1 MSDSTVI
8 REKAT
13 GVETVT
19 LAGQTITVTP
29 FCNYKFN
36 EACRLLAEM
45 IEEAGVQELMGVFVV
60 AAGESPLHQ
69 AMAFAPI
76 LPKMLRKLPDS
87 VCNFV
92 ALCNISN
99 DKLMELYGK
108 DPGIAGE
115 VGKQAKEI
123 LFKAQTPET
132 VHALGV
138 YLAMLDL
145 QELGNEI
152 RQAANVFSDL
162 VGMATQEE
170 TEDG

>member
-8 REKAT
+8 REQAT
-13 GVETVT
+13 GVEAVT
-19 LAGQTITVTP
+19 LAGKKVAVTP
-29 FCNYKFN
+29 FCNYKFS

-45 IEEAGVQELMGVFVV
+45 IEEAGVQELMSVFVV

-76 LPKMLRKLPDS
+76 LPKMLRKLPES

-92 ALCNISN
+92 ALCSIAN
-99 DKLMELYGK
+99 DKLLKLYGK
-108 DPGIAGE
+108 DPGITGE
-115 VGKQAKEI
+115 VEKQAKEI
-123 LFKAQTPET
+123 LFKSEPPEL

-138 YLAMLDL
+138 YLGMLDL

-152 RQAANVFSDL
+152 RQAADVFSSL
-162 VGMATQEE
+162 VGLATQEE
-170 TEDG
+170 TAG